1 MYLFDI
7 KNIIFLTFMLLNIFK
22 LIFLEKKLLKN
33 YTKILYC
40 RKDFLF
46 QKHYSIH
53 LIKLILNSIFILFF
67 VVIASSAK
75 AKYAS
80 FIINE
85 NTKRIYHN
93 TNADTRNY
101 PASLT
106 KIMTLYMIFDSL
118 KNKKISMNTK
128 FKISKRAAR
137 QPPSKLNLSAGSSIT
152 VRNAILALI
161 TKSANDVATVVAE
174 NLGKSERNFAKL
186 MTKKA
191 RKLGMSRTTFK
202 NASGLP
208 NRGQLSTA
216 RDMAVLG
223 MAIRKNH
230 PNFFKLFKTK
240 SFVYK
245 GVKYTNHNNL
255 LSNYSGTDGIKTG
268 YTNASGFNLVAS
280 VERNGQRI
288 IGVVFGGKK
297 ARSRDKHMISL
308 LNKYFKTSPS
318 KPLVRIAKPS
328 EMPKVRPKIIV
339 SEKNVKSFKIP
350 PKTTK
355 TLYSENVQDDW
366 FVQIGAF
373 KNRLNAHKAARNARN
388 IVPEQLGNLPA
399 SLSKI
404 TKTNNKN
411 SNLEYL
417 WRVRF
422 IELAENQAR
431 SVCAELWTSGL
442 SCIPLPSNNKS

>member
-1 MYLFDI
+1 MFQNYV
-7 KNIIFLTFMLLNIFK
+7 K
-22 LIFLEKKLLKN
+22 LISFLPVFWM
-33 YTKILYC
+33 IC
-40 RKDFLF
+40 
-46 QKHYSIH
+46 
-53 LIKLILNSIFILFF
+53 
-67 VVIASSAK
+67 VSSAH

-93 TNADTRNY
+93 ANADTRNY

-106 KIMTLYMIFDSL
+106 KIMTLYLVFDAL
-118 KNKKISMNTK
+118 KSKKISMSSK
-128 FKISKRAAR
+128 FKVSKRATR
-137 QPPSKLNLSAGSSIT
+137 QPPSKLNLSSGSNIT
-152 VRNAILALI
+152 VKNAILALV
-161 TKSANDVATVVAE
+161 TKSANDVATVIAE
-174 NLGKSERNFAKL
+174 NLGKSERNFARL
-186 MTKKA
+186 MTRKA
-191 RKLGMSRTTFK
+191 KKLGMTRTTFR

-216 RDMAVLG
+216 RDMATLG
-223 MAIRKNH
+223 IAIRKNH

-240 SFVYK
+240 SFIYK
-245 GVKYTNHNNL
+245 GIKYTNHNNL
-255 LSNYSGTDGIKTG
+255 LGSYSGTDGIKTG

-297 ARSRDKHMISL
+297 ARSRDKHMVTL
-308 LNKYFKTSPS
+308 LNKYFKTSLS

-328 EMPKVRPKIIV
+328 ELPKIRPKIV
-339 SEKNVKSFKIP
+339 MAEKNIKNFKIP
-350 PKTTK
+350 PKITNNIIPN
-355 TLYSENVQDDW
+355 NVEEDW
-366 FVQIGAF
+366 FIQIGAF

-404 TKTNNKN
+404 TKSSTNN
-411 SNLEYL
+411 NLQYL

-422 IELAENQAR
+422 VELAENQAR

-442 SCIPLPSNNKS
+442 SCIPLPSNNNS

>member
-1 MYLFDI
+1 V
-7 KNIIFLTFMLLNIFK
+7 
-22 LIFLEKKLLKN
+22 LIDLSNVIRSYAFKLLKCN
-33 YTKILYC
+33 TALISKNL
-40 RKDFLF
+40 FLF
-46 QKHYSIH
+46 SSFLLS
-53 LIKLILNSIFILFF
+53 LIILGSPAN
-67 VVIASSAK
+67 

-80 FIINE
+80 FVINE

-93 TNADTRNY
+93 KNADTRNY

-106 KIMTLYMIFDSL
+106 KIMTLYMIFDALES
-118 KNKKISMNTK
+118 KKISMKTRLK
-128 FKISKRAAR
+128 VSKRASR
-137 QPPSKLNLSAGSSIT
+137 QPPSKLYLSPGSTIT
-152 VRNAILALI
+152 VKNAIMALI

-191 RKLGMSRTTFK
+191 KQLGMTRTTFK

-216 RDMAVLG
+216 RDMATLG
-223 MAIRKNH
+223 MAIRRNH
-230 PNFFKLFKTK
+230 PKFFKLFKTK
-240 SFVYK
+240 HFVYQ
-245 GVKYTNHNNL
+245 GTKYTNHNNL
-255 LSNYSGTDGIKTG
+255 LGSYSGTDGIKTG
-268 YTNASGFNLVAS
+268 YTSASGFNLVAS

-297 ARSRDKHMISL
+297 ARSRDRHMIKL
-308 LNKYFKTSPS
+308 LNRHFKTKPS

-328 EMPKVRPKIIV
+328 EIPLARPTITIV
-339 SEKNVKSFKIP
+339 EKSVKNFNIP
-350 PKTTK
+350 P
-355 TLYSENVQDDW
+355 TLKLPPSDKEEDW
-366 FVQIGAF
+366 FIQIGAV

-388 IVPEQLGNLPA
+388 MVPEQLANLPA

-404 TKTNNKN
+404 TRTSNKN
-411 SNLEYL
+411 NTVEYL

-431 SVCAELWTSGL
+431 SVCAELWTSGF
-442 SCIPLPSNNKS
+442 SCIPLPANTDKS

>member
-1 MYLFDI
+1 MFRNYV
-7 KNIIFLTFMLLNIFK
+7 K
-22 LIFLEKKLLKN
+22 LISFLPVFWM
-33 YTKILYC
+33 IC
-40 RKDFLF
+40 
-46 QKHYSIH
+46 
-53 LIKLILNSIFILFF
+53 
-67 VVIASSAK
+67 VSSAH

-93 TNADTRNY
+93 ANADTRNY

-106 KIMTLYMIFDSL
+106 KIMTLYLVFDAL
-118 KNKKISMNTK
+118 KSKKISMNSK
-128 FKISKRAAR
+128 FKVSKRATR
-137 QPPSKLNLSAGSSIT
+137 QPPSKLNLSAGSNIT
-152 VRNAILALI
+152 VKNAILALV
-161 TKSANDVATVVAE
+161 TKSANDVATVIAE
-174 NLGKSERNFAKL
+174 NLGKSERNFARL
-186 MTKKA
+186 MTRKA
-191 RKLGMSRTTFK
+191 KKLGMTRTTFR

-216 RDMAVLG
+216 RDMATLG
-223 MAIRKNH
+223 IAIRKNH
-230 PNFFKLFKTK
+230 PKFFKLFKTK
-240 SFVYK
+240 SFIYK
-245 GVKYTNHNNL
+245 GIKYTNHNNL
-255 LSNYSGTDGIKTG
+255 LGSYSGTDGIKTG

-297 ARSRDKHMISL
+297 ARSRDKHMVTL
-308 LNKYFKTSPS
+308 LNKYFKTSLS

-328 EMPKVRPKIIV
+328 ELPKIRPKIV
-339 SEKNVKSFKIP
+339 MAEKNIKNFRIP
-350 PKTTK
+350 PKIINNITPNNI
-355 TLYSENVQDDW
+355 EEDW
-366 FVQIGAF
+366 FIQIGAF

-404 TKTNNKN
+404 TKSSTNN
-411 SNLEYL
+411 NLQYL

-422 IELAENQAR
+422 VELAENQAR

-442 SCIPLPSNNKS
+442 SCIPLPSNNNS

>member
-1 MYLFDI
+1 MI
-7 KNIIFLTFMLLNIFK
+7 
-22 LIFLEKKLLKN
+22 
-33 YTKILYC
+33 C
-40 RKDFLF
+40 
-46 QKHYSIH
+46 
-53 LIKLILNSIFILFF
+53 
-67 VVIASSAK
+67 VSSAH

-93 TNADTRNY
+93 ANADTRNY

-106 KIMTLYMIFDSL
+106 KIMTLYLVFDAL
-118 KNKKISMNTK
+118 KSKKISMSSK
-128 FKISKRAAR
+128 FKVSKRATR
-137 QPPSKLNLSAGSSIT
+137 QPPSKLNLSAGSNIT
-152 VRNAILALI
+152 VKNAILALV
-161 TKSANDVATVVAE
+161 TKSANDVATVIAE
-174 NLGKSERNFAKL
+174 NLGKSERNFARL
-186 MTKKA
+186 MTRKA
-191 RKLGMSRTTFK
+191 KKLGMTRTTFR

-216 RDMAVLG
+216 RDMATLG
-223 MAIRKNH
+223 IAIRKNH
-230 PNFFKLFKTK
+230 PKFFKLFKTK
-240 SFVYK
+240 SFIYK

-255 LSNYSGTDGIKTG
+255 LGSYSGTDGIKTG

-297 ARSRDKHMISL
+297 ARSRDKHMVTL
-308 LNKYFKTSPS
+308 LNKYFKTSLS

-328 EMPKVRPKIIV
+328 ELPKTRPKIV
-339 SEKNVKSFKIP
+339 VAEKNIKNFKITP
-350 PKTTK
+350 EIINNIIPNDI
-355 TLYSENVQDDW
+355 EQDW
-366 FVQIGAF
+366 FIQIGAF

-404 TKTNNKN
+404 TKSSTNN
-411 SNLEYL
+411 NLQYL

-422 IELAENQAR
+422 VELAENQAR

-442 SCIPLPSNNKS
+442 SCIPLPSNNNS

>member
-1 MYLFDI
+1 MI
-7 KNIIFLTFMLLNIFK
+7 
-22 LIFLEKKLLKN
+22 
-33 YTKILYC
+33 C
-40 RKDFLF
+40 
-46 QKHYSIH
+46 
-53 LIKLILNSIFILFF
+53 
-67 VVIASSAK
+67 VSSAH

-93 TNADTRNY
+93 ANADTRNY

-106 KIMTLYMIFDSL
+106 KIMTLYLVFDAL
-118 KNKKISMNTK
+118 KSKKISMSSK
-128 FKISKRAAR
+128 FKVSKRATR
-137 QPPSKLNLSAGSSIT
+137 QPPSKLNLSAGSNIT
-152 VRNAILALI
+152 VKNAILALV
-161 TKSANDVATVVAE
+161 TKSANDVATVIAE
-174 NLGKSERNFAKL
+174 NLGKSERNFARL
-186 MTKKA
+186 MTRKA
-191 RKLGMSRTTFK
+191 KKLGMTRTTFR

-216 RDMAVLG
+216 RDMATLG
-223 MAIRKNH
+223 IAIRKNH
-230 PNFFKLFKTK
+230 PKFFKLFKTK
-240 SFVYK
+240 SFIYK

-255 LSNYSGTDGIKTG
+255 LGSYSGTDGIKTG

-297 ARSRDKHMISL
+297 ARSRDKHMVTL
-308 LNKYFKTSPS
+308 LNKYFKTNLS

-328 EMPKVRPKIIV
+328 ELPKTRPKIV
-339 SEKNVKSFKIP
+339 VAEKNIKNFKIP
-350 PKTTK
+350 P
-355 TLYSENVQDDW
+355 EIINNIIPNDIEEDW
-366 FVQIGAF
+366 FIQIGAF

-404 TKTNNKN
+404 TKSSTNN
-411 SNLEYL
+411 NLQYL

-422 IELAENQAR
+422 VELAENQAR

-442 SCIPLPSNNKS
+442 SCIPLPSNNNS

>member
-1 MYLFDI
+1 MFRNYV
-7 KNIIFLTFMLLNIFK
+7 K
-22 LIFLEKKLLKN
+22 LISFLPVFWM
-33 YTKILYC
+33 IC
-40 RKDFLF
+40 
-46 QKHYSIH
+46 
-53 LIKLILNSIFILFF
+53 
-67 VVIASSAK
+67 VSSAH

-93 TNADTRNY
+93 ANADTRNY

-106 KIMTLYMIFDSL
+106 KIMTLYLVFDAL
-118 KNKKISMNTK
+118 KSKKISMSSK
-128 FKISKRAAR
+128 FKVSKRATR
-137 QPPSKLNLSAGSSIT
+137 QPPSKLNLSAGSNIT
-152 VRNAILALI
+152 VKNAILALV
-161 TKSANDVATVVAE
+161 TKSANDVATVIAE
-174 NLGKSERNFAKL
+174 NLGKSERNFARL
-186 MTKKA
+186 MTRKA
-191 RKLGMSRTTFK
+191 KKLGMTRTTFR

-216 RDMAVLG
+216 RDMATLG
-223 MAIRKNH
+223 IAIRKNH
-230 PNFFKLFKTK
+230 PKFFKLFKTK
-240 SFVYK
+240 SFIYK

-255 LSNYSGTDGIKTG
+255 LGSYSGTDGIKTG

-297 ARSRDKHMISL
+297 ARSRDKHMVTL
-308 LNKYFKTSPS
+308 LNKYFKTSLS

-328 EMPKVRPKIIV
+328 ELPKTRPKIV
-339 SEKNVKSFKIP
+339 VAEKNIKNFKIP
-350 PKTTK
+350 P
-355 TLYSENVQDDW
+355 EIINNIIPNDIEEDW
-366 FVQIGAF
+366 FIQIGAF

-388 IVPEQLGNLPA
+388 IVPEQLCNLPA

-404 TKTNNKN
+404 IKSSTNN
-411 SNLEYL
+411 NLQYL

-422 IELAENQAR
+422 VELAENQAR

-442 SCIPLPSNNKS
+442 SCIPLPSNNNS

>member
-1 MYLFDI
+1 MFRNYV
-7 KNIIFLTFMLLNIFK
+7 K
-22 LIFLEKKLLKN
+22 LISFLPVFWMI
-33 YTKILYC
+33 Y
-40 RKDFLF
+40 
-46 QKHYSIH
+46 
-53 LIKLILNSIFILFF
+53 
-67 VVIASSAK
+67 VSSAH

-93 TNADTRNY
+93 ANADTRNY

-106 KIMTLYMIFDSL
+106 KIMTLYLVFDAL
-118 KNKKISMNTK
+118 KSKKISMTSK
-128 FKISKRAAR
+128 FKVSKRATR
-137 QPPSKLNLSAGSSIT
+137 QPPSKLNLSAGSNIT
-152 VRNAILALI
+152 VKNAILALV
-161 TKSANDVATVVAE
+161 TKSANDVATVIAE

-186 MTKKA
+186 MTRKA
-191 RKLGMSRTTFK
+191 KKLGMTRTTFR

-216 RDMAVLG
+216 RDMATLG
-223 MAIRKNH
+223 IAIRKNH
-230 PNFFKLFKTK
+230 PKFFKLFKTK
-240 SFVYK
+240 SFIYK
-245 GVKYTNHNNL
+245 GIKYTNHNNL
-255 LSNYSGTDGIKTG
+255 LGSYSGTDGIKTG

-297 ARSRDKHMISL
+297 ARSRDKHMVKL
-308 LNKYFKTSPS
+308 LNKYFKTSLS

-328 EMPKVRPKIIV
+328 ELPKTRPKIV
-339 SEKNVKSFKIP
+339 LAEKNIKNFRIPRKIINNIIP
-350 PKTTK
+350 NNI
-355 TLYSENVQDDW
+355 EEDW
-366 FVQIGAF
+366 FIQIGAF

-404 TKTNNKN
+404 TKSSTNN
-411 SNLEYL
+411 NLQYL

-422 IELAENQAR
+422 VELAENQAR

-442 SCIPLPSNNKS
+442 SCIPLPSNNNS

>member
-1 MYLFDI
+1 MFRNYV
-7 KNIIFLTFMLLNIFK
+7 K
-22 LIFLEKKLLKN
+22 LISFLPVFW
-33 YTKILYC
+33 IIC
-40 RKDFLF
+40 
-46 QKHYSIH
+46 
-53 LIKLILNSIFILFF
+53 
-67 VVIASSAK
+67 VSSAH

-93 TNADTRNY
+93 ANADTRNY

-106 KIMTLYMIFDSL
+106 KIMTLYLVFDAL
-118 KNKKISMNTK
+118 KSKKISMSSK
-128 FKISKRAAR
+128 FKVSKRATR
-137 QPPSKLNLSAGSSIT
+137 QPPSKLNLSAGSNIT
-152 VRNAILALI
+152 VKNAILALV
-161 TKSANDVATVVAE
+161 TKSANDVATVIAE
-174 NLGKSERNFAKL
+174 NLGKSERNFARL
-186 MTKKA
+186 MTRKA
-191 RKLGMSRTTFK
+191 KKLGMTRTTFR

-216 RDMAVLG
+216 RDMATLG
-223 MAIRKNH
+223 IAIRKNH
-230 PNFFKLFKTK
+230 PKFFKLFKTK
-240 SFVYK
+240 SFIYK
-245 GVKYTNHNNL
+245 GIKYTNHNNL
-255 LSNYSGTDGIKTG
+255 LGSYSGTDGIKTG

-297 ARSRDKHMISL
+297 ARSRDKHMVTL
-308 LNKYFKTSPS
+308 LNKYFKTSLS

-328 EMPKVRPKIIV
+328 ELPKTRPKIV
-339 SEKNVKSFKIP
+339 VAEKNIKNFKIP
-350 PKTTK
+350 P
-355 TLYSENVQDDW
+355 EIINNIIPNDIEEDW
-366 FVQIGAF
+366 FIQIGAF

-404 TKTNNKN
+404 TKSSTNN
-411 SNLEYL
+411 NLQYL

-422 IELAENQAR
+422 VELAENQAR

-442 SCIPLPSNNKS
+442 SCIPLPSNNNS

>member
-1 MYLFDI
+1 MFRNYV
-7 KNIIFLTFMLLNIFK
+7 K
-22 LIFLEKKLLKN
+22 LISFLPVFWM
-33 YTKILYC
+33 IC
-40 RKDFLF
+40 
-46 QKHYSIH
+46 
-53 LIKLILNSIFILFF
+53 
-67 VVIASSAK
+67 VSSAH

-93 TNADTRNY
+93 ANADTRNY

-106 KIMTLYMIFDSL
+106 KIMTLYLVFDAL
-118 KNKKISMNTK
+118 KSKKISMNSK
-128 FKISKRAAR
+128 FKVSKRATR
-137 QPPSKLNLSAGSSIT
+137 QPPSKLNLSAGSNIT
-152 VRNAILALI
+152 VKNAILALV
-161 TKSANDVATVVAE
+161 TKSANDVATVIAE
-174 NLGKSERNFAKL
+174 NLGKSERNFARL
-186 MTKKA
+186 MTRKA
-191 RKLGMSRTTFK
+191 KKLGMTRTTFR

-216 RDMAVLG
+216 RDMATLG
-223 MAIRKNH
+223 IAIRKNH
-230 PNFFKLFKTK
+230 PKFFKLFKTK
-240 SFVYK
+240 SFIYK

-255 LSNYSGTDGIKTG
+255 LGSYSGTDGIKTG

-297 ARSRDKHMISL
+297 ARSRDKHMVTL
-308 LNKYFKTSPS
+308 LNKYFKTSLS

-328 EMPKVRPKIIV
+328 ELPKTRPKIV
-339 SEKNVKSFKIP
+339 VAKKNIKNFKIP
-350 PKTTK
+350 P
-355 TLYSENVQDDW
+355 EIINNIIPNDIEEDW
-366 FVQIGAF
+366 FIQIGAF

-388 IVPEQLGNLPA
+388 VVPEQLGNLPA

-404 TKTNNKN
+404 TKSSTNN
-411 SNLEYL
+411 NLQYL

-422 IELAENQAR
+422 VELAENQAR

-442 SCIPLPSNNKS
+442 SCIPLPSNNNS

>member
-1 MYLFDI
+1 MVNNH
-7 KNIIFLTFMLLNIFK
+7 K
-22 LIFLEKKLLKN
+22 
-33 YTKILYC
+33 
-40 RKDFLF
+40 
-46 QKHYSIH
+46 
-53 LIKLILNSIFILFF
+53 ILFF
-67 VVIASSAK
+67 KKYNLTFLIKFIFISIIFFSFVFSAN

-106 KIMTLYMIFDSL
+106 KIMTLYMIFDAL

-128 FKISKRAAR
+128 LKVSKRASR
-137 QPPSKLNLSAGSSIT
+137 QPPSKLNLSAGSNIT
-152 VRNAILALI
+152 VKNAILALI

-191 RKLGMSRTTFK
+191 KKLGMTRTTFK

-216 RDMAVLG
+216 RDMATLG
-223 MAIRKNH
+223 MSIRKNH

-240 SFVYK
+240 SFFYK
-245 GVKYTNHNNL
+245 GIKYTNHNNL
-255 LSNYSGTDGIKTG
+255 LSSYYGTDGIKTG
-268 YTNASGFNLVAS
+268 YTSASGFNLVAS

-297 ARSRDKHMISL
+297 ARSRDQHMIKL
-308 LNKYFKTSPS
+308 LNRYIKTRPS

-339 SEKNVKSFKIP
+339 AEKNIKNFKIP
-350 PKTTK
+350 PKDLK
-355 TLYSENVQDDW
+355 TINFGNIEDDW

-404 TKTNNKN
+404 TKTNNSN
-411 SNLEYL
+411 NNLEYL

>member
-1 MYLFDI
+1 MIIDLFNVI
-7 KNIIFLTFMLLNIFK
+7 KSYAF
-22 LIFLEKKLLKN
+22 KLLKSN
-33 YTKILYC
+33 TALIPRNL
-40 RKDFLF
+40 FLF
-46 QKHYSIH
+46 SSFLLS
-53 LIKLILNSIFILFF
+53 LIILGSPAN
-67 VVIASSAK
+67 

-80 FIINE
+80 FVINE

-93 TNADTRNY
+93 KNADTRNY

-106 KIMTLYMIFDSL
+106 KIMTLYMIFDALES
-118 KNKKISMNTK
+118 KKISMKTK
-128 FKISKRAAR
+128 LKVSKRASR
-137 QPPSKLNLSAGSSIT
+137 QPPSKLYLSPGSRIT
-152 VRNAILALI
+152 VKNAIMALI

-191 RKLGMSRTTFK
+191 KQLGMTRTTFK

-216 RDMAVLG
+216 RDMATLG
-223 MAIRKNH
+223 MAIRRNH
-230 PNFFKLFKTK
+230 PKFFKLFKTK
-240 SFVYK
+240 HFVYQ
-245 GVKYTNHNNL
+245 GTKYTNHNNL
-255 LSNYSGTDGIKTG
+255 LGSYSGTDGIKTG
-268 YTNASGFNLVAS
+268 YTSASGFNLVAS

-297 ARSRDKHMISL
+297 ARSRDRHMIKL
-308 LNKYFKTSPS
+308 LNRHFKTKPS

-328 EMPKVRPKIIV
+328 EIPLARPTISIV
-339 SEKNVKSFKIP
+339 EKSVKNFNIP
-350 PKTTK
+350 P
-355 TLYSENVQDDW
+355 TLKLPPSDKEEDW
-366 FVQIGAF
+366 FIQIGAF

-388 IVPEQLGNLPA
+388 MVPEQLANLPA

-404 TKTNNKN
+404 TRTSNKN
-411 SNLEYL
+411 NTVEYL

-431 SVCAELWTSGL
+431 SVCAELWTSGF
-442 SCIPLPSNNKS
+442 SCIPLPANTDKS

>member
-1 MYLFDI
+1 
-7 KNIIFLTFMLLNIFK
+7 MLLNIFK

-174 NLGKSERNFAKL
+174 NLGKSERNFARL

-404 TKTNNKN
+404 TKTNNADN
-411 SNLEYL
+411 NLEYL

>member
-1 MYLFDI
+1 VFRNYV
-7 KNIIFLTFMLLNIFK
+7 K
-22 LIFLEKKLLKN
+22 LISFLPVFWM
-33 YTKILYC
+33 IC
-40 RKDFLF
+40 
-46 QKHYSIH
+46 
-53 LIKLILNSIFILFF
+53 
-67 VVIASSAK
+67 VSSAH

-93 TNADTRNY
+93 ANADTRNY

-106 KIMTLYMIFDSL
+106 KIMTLYLVFDAL
-118 KNKKISMNTK
+118 KSKKISMNSK
-128 FKISKRAAR
+128 FKVSKRATR
-137 QPPSKLNLSAGSSIT
+137 QPPSKLNLSAGSNIT
-152 VRNAILALI
+152 VKNAILALV
-161 TKSANDVATVVAE
+161 TKSANDVATVIAE
-174 NLGKSERNFAKL
+174 NLGKSERNFARL
-186 MTKKA
+186 MTRKA
-191 RKLGMSRTTFK
+191 KKLGMTRTTFR

-216 RDMAVLG
+216 RDMATLG
-223 MAIRKNH
+223 IAIRKNH
-230 PNFFKLFKTK
+230 PKFFKLFKTK
-240 SFVYK
+240 SFIYK
-245 GVKYTNHNNL
+245 GIKYTNHNNL
-255 LSNYSGTDGIKTG
+255 LGSYSGTDGIKTG

-297 ARSRDKHMISL
+297 ARSRDKHMVTL
-308 LNKYFKTSPS
+308 LNKYFKTSLS

-328 EMPKVRPKIIV
+328 ELPKIRPKIV
-339 SEKNVKSFKIP
+339 MAEKNIKNFKIP
-350 PKTTK
+350 PKITNNIIPN
-355 TLYSENVQDDW
+355 NVEEDW
-366 FVQIGAF
+366 FIQIGAF

-404 TKTNNKN
+404 TKSSTNN
-411 SNLEYL
+411 NLQYL

-422 IELAENQAR
+422 VELAENQAR

-442 SCIPLPSNNKS
+442 SCIPLPSNNNS

>member
-1 MYLFDI
+1 VFRNYV
-7 KNIIFLTFMLLNIFK
+7 K
-22 LIFLEKKLLKN
+22 LISFLPVFWM
-33 YTKILYC
+33 IC
-40 RKDFLF
+40 
-46 QKHYSIH
+46 
-53 LIKLILNSIFILFF
+53 
-67 VVIASSAK
+67 VSSAH

-93 TNADTRNY
+93 ANADTRNY

-106 KIMTLYMIFDSL
+106 KIMTLYLVFDAL
-118 KNKKISMNTK
+118 KSKKISMNSK
-128 FKISKRAAR
+128 FKVSKRATR
-137 QPPSKLNLSAGSSIT
+137 QPPSKLNLSAGSNIT
-152 VRNAILALI
+152 VKNAILALV
-161 TKSANDVATVVAE
+161 TKSANDVATVIAE
-174 NLGKSERNFAKL
+174 NLGKSERNFARL
-186 MTKKA
+186 MTRKA
-191 RKLGMSRTTFK
+191 KKLGMTRTTFR

-216 RDMAVLG
+216 RDMATLG
-223 MAIRKNH
+223 IAIRKNH
-230 PNFFKLFKTK
+230 PKFFKLFKTK
-240 SFVYK
+240 SFIYK
-245 GVKYTNHNNL
+245 GIKYTNHNNL
-255 LSNYSGTDGIKTG
+255 LGSYSGTDGIKTG

-297 ARSRDKHMISL
+297 ARSRDKHMVTL
-308 LNKYFKTSPS
+308 LNKYFKTSLS

-328 EMPKVRPKIIV
+328 ELPKTRPKIV
-339 SEKNVKSFKIP
+339 VAEKNIKNFKIP
-350 PKTTK
+350 P
-355 TLYSENVQDDW
+355 EIINNIIPNDIEEDW
-366 FVQIGAF
+366 FIQIGAF

-404 TKTNNKN
+404 TKSSTNN
-411 SNLEYL
+411 NLQYL

-422 IELAENQAR
+422 VELAENQAR

-442 SCIPLPSNNKS
+442 SCIPLPSNNNS

>member
-1 MYLFDI
+1 MVNNHKILFSKKYNLTFLI
-7 KNIIFLTFMLLNIFK
+7 KFMFISIIFFNAIF
-22 LIFLEKKLLKN
+22 
-33 YTKILYC
+33 
-40 RKDFLF
+40 
-46 QKHYSIH
+46 
-53 LIKLILNSIFILFF
+53 
-67 VVIASSAK
+67 SAH

-106 KIMTLYMIFDSL
+106 KIMTLYMIFDAL

-128 FKISKRAAR
+128 LKVSKRASR
-137 QPPSKLNLSAGSSIT
+137 QPPSKLNLSAGSNIT
-152 VRNAILALI
+152 VKNAILALI

-191 RKLGMSRTTFK
+191 KKLGMTRTTFK

-216 RDMAVLG
+216 RDMATLG
-223 MAIRKNH
+223 MSIRKNH

-240 SFVYK
+240 SFFYK
-245 GVKYTNHNNL
+245 GIKYTNHNNL
-255 LSNYSGTDGIKTG
+255 LSSYYGTDGIKTG

-297 ARSRDKHMISL
+297 ARSRDQHMIKL
-308 LNKYFKTSPS
+308 LNRYIKTRPS

-339 SEKNVKSFKIP
+339 AEKNIKNFKIP
-350 PKTTK
+350 PKDLK
-355 TLYSENVQDDW
+355 TINFENIEDDW

-404 TKTNNKN
+404 IKTNNSN
-411 SNLEYL
+411 NNLEYL

>member
-1 MYLFDI
+1 MFRNYV
-7 KNIIFLTFMLLNIFK
+7 K
-22 LIFLEKKLLKN
+22 LISFLPVFWM
-33 YTKILYC
+33 IC
-40 RKDFLF
+40 
-46 QKHYSIH
+46 
-53 LIKLILNSIFILFF
+53 
-67 VVIASSAK
+67 VSSAH

-93 TNADTRNY
+93 ANADTLNY

-106 KIMTLYMIFDSL
+106 KIMTLYLVFDAL
-118 KNKKISMNTK
+118 KSKKISMNSK
-128 FKISKRAAR
+128 FKVSKRATR
-137 QPPSKLNLSAGSSIT
+137 QPPSKLNLSAGSNIT
-152 VRNAILALI
+152 VKNAILALV
-161 TKSANDVATVVAE
+161 TKSANDVATVIAE

-186 MTKKA
+186 MTRKA
-191 RKLGMSRTTFK
+191 KKLGMTRTTFR

-216 RDMAVLG
+216 RDMATLG
-223 MAIRKNH
+223 IAIRKNH

-240 SFVYK
+240 SFIYK
-245 GVKYTNHNNL
+245 GIKYTNHNNL
-255 LSNYSGTDGIKTG
+255 LGSYSGTDGIKTG

-297 ARSRDKHMISL
+297 ARSRDKHMVTL
-308 LNKYFKTSPS
+308 LNKYFKTSLS

-328 EMPKVRPKIIV
+328 ELPKIRPKIV
-339 SEKNVKSFKIP
+339 MAEKNIKNFKIP
-350 PKTTK
+350 PKITNNIIPN
-355 TLYSENVQDDW
+355 NVEEDW
-366 FVQIGAF
+366 FIQIGAF

-404 TKTNNKN
+404 TKSSTNN
-411 SNLEYL
+411 NLQYL

-422 IELAENQAR
+422 VELAENQAR

-442 SCIPLPSNNKS
+442 SCIPLPSNNNS

>member
-1 MYLFDI
+1 MVNIHKILSYKKDNMSYL
-7 KNIIFLTFMLLNIFK
+7 KKLK
-22 LIFLEKKLLKN
+22 LI
-33 YTKILYC
+33 
-40 RKDFLF
+40 
-46 QKHYSIH
+46 
-53 LIKLILNSIFILFF
+53 SIFILTSLIF
-67 VVIASSAK
+67 VSTAD

-80 FIINE
+80 FVINE

-106 KIMTLYMIFDSL
+106 KIMTLYMIFDAL
-118 KNKKISMNTK
+118 KSKKVSMNTN
-128 FKISKRAAR
+128 FKVSKRATR
-137 QPPSKLNLSAGSSIT
+137 QPPSKLNLAAGSKIT
-152 VRNAILALI
+152 VKNAILALI

-191 RKLGMSRTTFK
+191 KKLGMNRTIFK

-216 RDMAVLG
+216 RDMATLG

-230 PNFFKLFKTK
+230 PNLFKLFKTK

-245 GVKYTNHNNL
+245 GIKYTNHNNL
-255 LSNYSGTDGIKTG
+255 LGSYSGTDGIKTG

-297 ARSRDKHMISL
+297 ARSRDKHMIKL
-308 LNKYFKTSPS
+308 LNKYFKTIPS

-328 EMPKVRPKIIV
+328 ELPKNRPKPAAV
-339 SEKNVKSFKIP
+339 DKNVKSFSIP
-350 PKTTK
+350 SKVIN
-355 TLYSENVQDDW
+355 LSSSNSLQDDW
-366 FVQIGAF
+366 FIQIGAF

-404 TKTNNKN
+404 SKTNDENN
-411 SNLEYL
+411 GLEYL

-422 IELAENQAR
+422 IELAEYQAR

>member
-1 MYLFDI
+1 MFRNYV
-7 KNIIFLTFMLLNIFK
+7 K
-22 LIFLEKKLLKN
+22 LISFLPVFWM
-33 YTKILYC
+33 IC
-40 RKDFLF
+40 
-46 QKHYSIH
+46 
-53 LIKLILNSIFILFF
+53 
-67 VVIASSAK
+67 VSSAH

-93 TNADTRNY
+93 ANADTRNY

-106 KIMTLYMIFDSL
+106 KIMTLYLVFDAL
-118 KNKKISMNTK
+118 KSKKISMNSK
-128 FKISKRAAR
+128 FKVSKRAIR
-137 QPPSKLNLSAGSSIT
+137 QPPSKLNLSAGSNIT
-152 VRNAILALI
+152 VKNAILALV
-161 TKSANDVATVVAE
+161 TKSANDVATVIAE
-174 NLGKSERNFAKL
+174 NLGKSERNFARL
-186 MTKKA
+186 MTRKA
-191 RKLGMSRTTFK
+191 KKLGMTRTTFR

-216 RDMAVLG
+216 RDMATLG
-223 MAIRKNH
+223 IAIRKNH
-230 PNFFKLFKTK
+230 PKFFKLFKTK
-240 SFVYK
+240 SFIYK
-245 GVKYTNHNNL
+245 GIKYTNHNNL
-255 LSNYSGTDGIKTG
+255 LGSYSGTDGIKTG

-297 ARSRDKHMISL
+297 ARSRDKHMVTL
-308 LNKYFKTSPS
+308 LNKYFKTSLS

-328 EMPKVRPKIIV
+328 ELPKTRPKIV
-339 SEKNVKSFKIP
+339 LAEKNIKNFRIPSKIINNITP
-350 PKTTK
+350 NNI
-355 TLYSENVQDDW
+355 EEDW
-366 FVQIGAF
+366 FIQIGAF

-388 IVPEQLGNLPA
+388 VVPEQLGNLPA

-404 TKTNNKN
+404 TKSSTNN
-411 SNLEYL
+411 NLQYL

-422 IELAENQAR
+422 VELAENQAR

>member
-1 MYLFDI
+1 MVNIHKILSYKKDNMSYL
-7 KNIIFLTFMLLNIFK
+7 KKLK
-22 LIFLEKKLLKN
+22 LI
-33 YTKILYC
+33 
-40 RKDFLF
+40 
-46 QKHYSIH
+46 
-53 LIKLILNSIFILFF
+53 SIFILTSLIF
-67 VVIASSAK
+67 VSTGN

-80 FIINE
+80 FVINE

-106 KIMTLYMIFDSL
+106 KIMTLYMIFDAL
-118 KNKKISMNTK
+118 KSKKVSMNTK
-128 FKISKRAAR
+128 FKVSKRATR
-137 QPPSKLNLSAGSSIT
+137 QPPSKLNLAAGSKIT
-152 VRNAILALI
+152 VKNTILALI

-174 NLGKSERNFAKL
+174 NLGRSERNFAKL

-191 RKLGMSRTTFK
+191 KKLGMNRTIFK

-216 RDMAVLG
+216 RDMATLG

-230 PNFFKLFKTK
+230 PDLFKLFKTK

-245 GVKYTNHNNL
+245 GIKYTNHNNL
-255 LSNYSGTDGIKTG
+255 LGSYSGTDGIKTG

-297 ARSRDKHMISL
+297 ARSRDKHMIKL
-308 LNKYFKTSPS
+308 LNKYFKTVPS

-328 EMPKVRPKIIV
+328 ELPKNRPKLAV
-339 SEKNVKSFKIP
+339 VDKNVKSFSIPSKIVN
-350 PKTTK
+350 
-355 TLYSENVQDDW
+355 LSSSNSLQDEW
-366 FVQIGAF
+366 FIQIGAF

-404 TKTNNKN
+404 TKTNDENK
-411 SNLEYL
+411 SLEYL

-422 IELAENQAR
+422 IELAEYQAR

>member
-1 MYLFDI
+1 MFRNYV
-7 KNIIFLTFMLLNIFK
+7 K
-22 LIFLEKKLLKN
+22 LISFLPVFW
-33 YTKILYC
+33 IIC
-40 RKDFLF
+40 
-46 QKHYSIH
+46 
-53 LIKLILNSIFILFF
+53 
-67 VVIASSAK
+67 VSSAH

-93 TNADTRNY
+93 ANADTRNY

-106 KIMTLYMIFDSL
+106 KIMTLYLVFDAL
-118 KNKKISMNTK
+118 KSKKISMSSK
-128 FKISKRAAR
+128 FKVSKRATR
-137 QPPSKLNLSAGSSIT
+137 QPPSKLNLSAGSNIT
-152 VRNAILALI
+152 VKNAILALV
-161 TKSANDVATVVAE
+161 TKSANDVATVIAE

-186 MTKKA
+186 MTRKA
-191 RKLGMSRTTFK
+191 KKLGMTRTTFR

-216 RDMAVLG
+216 RDMATLG
-223 MAIRKNH
+223 IAIKKNH

-240 SFVYK
+240 SFIYK
-245 GVKYTNHNNL
+245 GIKYTNHNNL
-255 LSNYSGTDGIKTG
+255 LGSYSGTDGIKTG

-297 ARSRDKHMISL
+297 ARSRDKHMVTL
-308 LNKYFKTSPS
+308 LNKYFKTSLS

-328 EMPKVRPKIIV
+328 ELPKTRPKIV
-339 SEKNVKSFKIP
+339 VAEKNIKNFKIP
-350 PKTTK
+350 P
-355 TLYSENVQDDW
+355 EIINNIIQNDVEEDW
-366 FVQIGAF
+366 FIQIGAF

-404 TKTNNKN
+404 TKSSTNN
-411 SNLEYL
+411 NLQYL

-422 IELAENQAR
+422 VELAENQAR

-442 SCIPLPSNNKS
+442 SCIPLPSNNNS

>member
-1 MYLFDI
+1 MLRNYIDMVNIHKILSYKKDNMSYL
-7 KNIIFLTFMLLNIFK
+7 KKLK
-22 LIFLEKKLLKN
+22 LI
-33 YTKILYC
+33 
-40 RKDFLF
+40 
-46 QKHYSIH
+46 
-53 LIKLILNSIFILFF
+53 SIFILTSLIF
-67 VVIASSAK
+67 ASTAN

-80 FIINE
+80 FVINE

-106 KIMTLYMIFDSL
+106 KIMTLYMIFDAL
-118 KNKKISMNTK
+118 KSKKVSMNTK
-128 FKISKRAAR
+128 FKVSKRATR
-137 QPPSKLNLSAGSSIT
+137 QPPSKLNLAAGSKIT
-152 VRNAILALI
+152 VKNAILALI

-191 RKLGMSRTTFK
+191 KKLGMNRTIFK

-216 RDMAVLG
+216 RDMATLG

-230 PNFFKLFKTK
+230 PNLFKLFKTK

-245 GVKYTNHNNL
+245 GIKYTNHNNL
-255 LSNYSGTDGIKTG
+255 LGSYSGTDGIKTG

-297 ARSRDKHMISL
+297 ARSRDKHMIKL
-308 LNKYFKTSPS
+308 LNKYFKTVPS
-318 KPLVRIAKPS
+318 KPLVRMAKPS
-328 EMPKVRPKIIV
+328 ELPKNRPKLAIV
-339 SEKNVKSFKIP
+339 DKNVKSFSILSKIAN
-350 PKTTK
+350 
-355 TLYSENVQDDW
+355 LSSSNNLQDDW
-366 FVQIGAF
+366 FIQIGAF

-404 TKTNNKN
+404 TKTNDENK
-411 SNLEYL
+411 SLEYL

-422 IELAENQAR
+422 IELAEYQAR

>member
-1 MYLFDI
+1 MFRNYV
-7 KNIIFLTFMLLNIFK
+7 K
-22 LIFLEKKLLKN
+22 LISFLPVFWMI
-33 YTKILYC
+33 Y
-40 RKDFLF
+40 
-46 QKHYSIH
+46 
-53 LIKLILNSIFILFF
+53 
-67 VVIASSAK
+67 VSSAH

-93 TNADTRNY
+93 ANADTRNY

-106 KIMTLYMIFDSL
+106 KIMTLYLVFDAL
-118 KNKKISMNTK
+118 KSKKISMNSK
-128 FKISKRAAR
+128 FTVSKRATR
-137 QPPSKLNLSAGSSIT
+137 QPPSKLNLSAGSNIT
-152 VRNAILALI
+152 VKNAILALV
-161 TKSANDVATVVAE
+161 TKSANDVATVIAE

-186 MTKKA
+186 MTRKA
-191 RKLGMSRTTFK
+191 KKLGMTRTTFR

-216 RDMAVLG
+216 RDMATLG
-223 MAIRKNH
+223 IAIRKNH

-240 SFVYK
+240 SFIYK
-245 GVKYTNHNNL
+245 GIKYTNHNNL
-255 LSNYSGTDGIKTG
+255 LGSYSGTDGIKTG

-297 ARSRDKHMISL
+297 ARSRDKHMVTL
-308 LNKYFKTSPS
+308 LNKYFKTSLS

-328 EMPKVRPKIIV
+328 ELPKTRPKIV
-339 SEKNVKSFKIP
+339 LAEKNIKNFRIP
-350 PKTTK
+350 PKIINNITPNNI
-355 TLYSENVQDDW
+355 EEDW
-366 FVQIGAF
+366 FIQIGAF

-388 IVPEQLGNLPA
+388 VVPEQLGNLPA

-404 TKTNNKN
+404 TKSSTNN
-411 SNLEYL
+411 NLQYL

-422 IELAENQAR
+422 VELAENQAR

-442 SCIPLPSNNKS
+442 SCIPLPSNNNS

>member
-1 MYLFDI
+1 MFRNYV
-7 KNIIFLTFMLLNIFK
+7 K
-22 LIFLEKKLLKN
+22 LISFLPVFWM
-33 YTKILYC
+33 IC
-40 RKDFLF
+40 
-46 QKHYSIH
+46 
-53 LIKLILNSIFILFF
+53 
-67 VVIASSAK
+67 VSSAH

-93 TNADTRNY
+93 ANADTRNY

-106 KIMTLYMIFDSL
+106 KIMTLYLVFDAL
-118 KNKKISMNTK
+118 KSKKISMNSK
-128 FKISKRAAR
+128 FKVSKRATR
-137 QPPSKLNLSAGSSIT
+137 QPPSKLNLSAGSNIT
-152 VRNAILALI
+152 VKNAILALV
-161 TKSANDVATVVAE
+161 TKSANDVATVIAE
-174 NLGKSERNFAKL
+174 NLGKSERNFARL
-186 MTKKA
+186 MTRKA
-191 RKLGMSRTTFK
+191 KKLGMTRTTFR

-216 RDMAVLG
+216 RDMATLG
-223 MAIRKNH
+223 IAIRKNH
-230 PNFFKLFKTK
+230 PKFFKLFKTK
-240 SFVYK
+240 SFIYK

-255 LSNYSGTDGIKTG
+255 LGSYSGTDGIKTG

-297 ARSRDKHMISL
+297 ARSRDKHMVTL
-308 LNKYFKTSPS
+308 LNKYFKTSLS

-328 EMPKVRPKIIV
+328 ELPKIRPKIV
-339 SEKNVKSFKIP
+339 MAEKNIKSFRMP
-350 PKTTK
+350 PKITNNIIPN
-355 TLYSENVQDDW
+355 NVEEDW
-366 FVQIGAF
+366 FIQIGAF

-404 TKTNNKN
+404 TKSSTNN
-411 SNLEYL
+411 NLQYL

-422 IELAENQAR
+422 VELAENQAR

-442 SCIPLPSNNKS
+442 SCIPLPSNNNS

>member
-1 MYLFDI
+1 MFRNYV
-7 KNIIFLTFMLLNIFK
+7 K
-22 LIFLEKKLLKN
+22 LISFLPVFWMI
-33 YTKILYC
+33 Y
-40 RKDFLF
+40 
-46 QKHYSIH
+46 
-53 LIKLILNSIFILFF
+53 
-67 VVIASSAK
+67 VSSAH

-93 TNADTRNY
+93 ANADTRNY

-106 KIMTLYMIFDSL
+106 KIMTLYLVFDAL
-118 KNKKISMNTK
+118 KSKKISMNSK
-128 FKISKRAAR
+128 FKVSKRATR
-137 QPPSKLNLSAGSSIT
+137 QPPSKLNLSAGSNIT
-152 VRNAILALI
+152 VKNAILALV
-161 TKSANDVATVVAE
+161 TKSANDVATVIAE

-186 MTKKA
+186 MTRKA
-191 RKLGMSRTTFK
+191 KKLGMTRTTFR

-216 RDMAVLG
+216 RDMATLG
-223 MAIRKNH
+223 IAIRKNH
-230 PNFFKLFKTK
+230 PKFFKLFKTK
-240 SFVYK
+240 SFIYK
-245 GVKYTNHNNL
+245 GIKYTNHNNL
-255 LSNYSGTDGIKTG
+255 LGSYSGTDGIKTG

-297 ARSRDKHMISL
+297 ARSRDKHMVTL
-308 LNKYFKTSPS
+308 LNKYFKTSLS

-328 EMPKVRPKIIV
+328 ELPKTRPKIV
-339 SEKNVKSFKIP
+339 LAEKNIKNFRIPRKIINNIIP
-350 PKTTK
+350 NNI
-355 TLYSENVQDDW
+355 EEDW
-366 FVQIGAF
+366 FIQIGAF

-404 TKTNNKN
+404 TKSSTNN
-411 SNLEYL
+411 NLQYL

-422 IELAENQAR
+422 VELAENQAR

-442 SCIPLPSNNKS
+442 SCIPLPSNNNS

>member
-1 MYLFDI
+1 MVNIHKILSYKKDNMSYL
-7 KNIIFLTFMLLNIFK
+7 KKLK
-22 LIFLEKKLLKN
+22 LI
-33 YTKILYC
+33 
-40 RKDFLF
+40 
-46 QKHYSIH
+46 
-53 LIKLILNSIFILFF
+53 SIFILTSLIF
-67 VVIASSAK
+67 VSTAN

-80 FIINE
+80 FVINE

-106 KIMTLYMIFDSL
+106 KIMTLYMIFDAL
-118 KNKKISMNTK
+118 KSKKVSMNTK
-128 FKISKRAAR
+128 FTISKRATR
-137 QPPSKLNLSAGSSIT
+137 QPPSKLNLAAGSKIT
-152 VRNAILALI
+152 VKNTILALI

-191 RKLGMSRTTFK
+191 KRLGMNRTIFK

-216 RDMAVLG
+216 RDMATLG

-230 PNFFKLFKTK
+230 PNLFKLFKTK

-245 GVKYTNHNNL
+245 GIKYTNHNNL
-255 LSNYSGTDGIKTG
+255 LGSYSGTDGIKTG

-297 ARSRDKHMISL
+297 ARSRDKHMIKL
-308 LNKYFKTSPS
+308 LNKYFKTVPS

-328 EMPKVRPKIIV
+328 ELPKNRPKLAAV
-339 SEKNVKSFKIP
+339 DKNVKSFSRPSKIVN
-350 PKTTK
+350 
-355 TLYSENVQDDW
+355 LSSSNNLQDDW
-366 FVQIGAF
+366 FIQLGAF

-404 TKTNNKN
+404 TKTNDENK
-411 SNLEYL
+411 SLEYL

-422 IELAENQAR
+422 IELAEYQAR

>member
-1 MYLFDI
+1 MFRNYV
-7 KNIIFLTFMLLNIFK
+7 K
-22 LIFLEKKLLKN
+22 LISFLPVFWM
-33 YTKILYC
+33 IC
-40 RKDFLF
+40 
-46 QKHYSIH
+46 
-53 LIKLILNSIFILFF
+53 
-67 VVIASSAK
+67 VSSAH

-93 TNADTRNY
+93 ANADTRNY

-106 KIMTLYMIFDSL
+106 KIMTLYLVFDAL
-118 KNKKISMNTK
+118 KSKKISMNSK
-128 FKISKRAAR
+128 FKVSKRATR
-137 QPPSKLNLSAGSSIT
+137 QPPSKLNLSAGSNIT
-152 VRNAILALI
+152 VKNAILALV
-161 TKSANDVATVVAE
+161 TKSANDVATVIAE

-186 MTKKA
+186 MTRKA
-191 RKLGMSRTTFK
+191 KKLGMTRTTFR

-216 RDMAVLG
+216 RDMATLG
-223 MAIRKNH
+223 IAIRKNH
-230 PNFFKLFKTK
+230 PKFFKLFKTK
-240 SFVYK
+240 SFIYK
-245 GVKYTNHNNL
+245 GIKYTNHNNL
-255 LSNYSGTDGIKTG
+255 LGSYSGTDGIKTG

-297 ARSRDKHMISL
+297 ARSRDKHMVTL
-308 LNKYFKTSPS
+308 LNKYFKTSLS

-328 EMPKVRPKIIV
+328 ELPKIRPKIV
-339 SEKNVKSFKIP
+339 MAEKNIKNFKIP
-350 PKTTK
+350 PKITNNIIPN
-355 TLYSENVQDDW
+355 NVEEDW
-366 FVQIGAF
+366 FIQIGAF

-404 TKTNNKN
+404 TKSSTNN
-411 SNLEYL
+411 NLQYL

-422 IELAENQAR
+422 VELAENQAR

-442 SCIPLPSNNKS
+442 SCIPLPSNNNS

>member
-1 MYLFDI
+1 MFRNYV
-7 KNIIFLTFMLLNIFK
+7 K
-22 LIFLEKKLLKN
+22 LISFLPVFWM
-33 YTKILYC
+33 IC
-40 RKDFLF
+40 
-46 QKHYSIH
+46 
-53 LIKLILNSIFILFF
+53 
-67 VVIASSAK
+67 VSSAH

-93 TNADTRNY
+93 ANADTRNY

-106 KIMTLYMIFDSL
+106 KIMTLYLVFDAL
-118 KNKKISMNTK
+118 KSKKISMNSK
-128 FKISKRAAR
+128 FKVSKRATR
-137 QPPSKLNLSAGSSIT
+137 QPPSKLNLSAGSNIT
-152 VRNAILALI
+152 VKNAILALV
-161 TKSANDVATVVAE
+161 TKSANDVATVIAE
-174 NLGKSERNFAKL
+174 NLGKSERNFARL
-186 MTKKA
+186 MTRKA
-191 RKLGMSRTTFK
+191 KKLGMTRTTFR

-216 RDMAVLG
+216 RDMATLG
-223 MAIRKNH
+223 IAIRKNH
-230 PNFFKLFKTK
+230 PKFFKLFKTK
-240 SFVYK
+240 SFIYK

-255 LSNYSGTDGIKTG
+255 LGSYSGTDGIKTG

-297 ARSRDKHMISL
+297 ARSRDKHMVTL
-308 LNKYFKTSPS
+308 LNKYFKTSLS

-328 EMPKVRPKIIV
+328 ELPKTRPKIV
-339 SEKNVKSFKIP
+339 LAEKNIKNFRIPRKIINNIIP
-350 PKTTK
+350 NNI
-355 TLYSENVQDDW
+355 EEDW
-366 FVQIGAF
+366 FIQIGAF

-388 IVPEQLGNLPA
+388 VVPEQLGNLPA

-404 TKTNNKN
+404 TKSSTNN
-411 SNLEYL
+411 NLQYL

-422 IELAENQAR
+422 VELAENQAR

-442 SCIPLPSNNKS
+442 SCIPLPSNNNS